1 MLRQLVMER
10 LIQLDCEAQTPL
22 ADITRA
28 VTELAELA
36 LDVDGDSYA
45 PQLGPDWRETSRE
58 PLTSASGVSAG
69 TCSLNEPSGSTG
81 A

>member
-1 MLRQLVMER
+1 MIGGAELYR
-10 LIQLDCEAQTPL
+10 LALPA
-22 ADITRA
+22 ARRA
-28 VTELAELA
+28 VVTELA

-58 PLTSASGVSAG
+58 PLTSASGVQGAFV
-69 TCSLNEPSGSTG
+69 TYERPSGT